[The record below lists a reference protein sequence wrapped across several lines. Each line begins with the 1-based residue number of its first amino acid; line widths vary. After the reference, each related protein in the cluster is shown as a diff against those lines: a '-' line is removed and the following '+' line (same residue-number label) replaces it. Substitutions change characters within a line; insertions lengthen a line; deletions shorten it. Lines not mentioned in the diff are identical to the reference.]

1 MIAPISTGQADFL
14 HKEYTVE
21 LPHEMTKVPAS
32 AFPKDY
38 GNVEAKWSTV
48 NYGVA
53 GQLIKDV
60 YENYDK
66 YKLKAKIQMIVNKE
80 IFHTM

>member
-38 GNVEAKWSTV
+38 GNV
-48 NYGVA
+48 
-53 GQLIKDV
+53 
-60 YENYDK
+60 
-66 YKLKAKIQMIVNKE
+66 
-80 IFHTM
+80 